1 MNESEPSE
9 QIRFTGSSDY
19 KRGILMAQ
27 GRFLDSGFCD
37 HSLGVG
43 AGWLRNEHASL
54 DIRHKSSPKEARRI
68 ASRAQHILAQDELKL
83 ESTHRD
89 SGFEH

>member
-9 QIRFTGSSDY
+9 QIRFTGISDY

-43 AGWLRNEHASL
+43 AGWLRNEHTSL

>member
-9 QIRFTGSSDY
+9 QIRFTGRSDY
-19 KRGILMAQ
+19 KTGILMAQ
-27 GRFLDSGFCD
+27 GRFLDSGFYD
-37 HSLGVG
+37 HSSGVG